1 MWPEI
6 TFRTTF
12 HAKVIVWSFKPSLMA
27 VYIFSRIREAKTE
40 SARKN
45 KEIGFTTVLKRSK
58 KLILFARLL

>member
-12 HAKVIVWSFKPSLMA
+12 HAKVIVWSFKPSLMP

-45 KEIGFTTVLKRSK
+45 REIGFDCT
-58 KLILFARLL
+58 